1 MQAYRDKKMRLL
13 GFTIQSRLVPK
24 LVQAI
29 RLAYLKITCGFPAE
43 YAFRLKAPT
52 ELYSFTFLPLP
63 LHFFFCLR

>member
-1 MQAYRDKKMRLL
+1 MTMQAYRDKKMRLL

-52 ELYSFTFLPLP
+52 EL
-63 LHFFFCLR
+63 